1 MNINTGNEFL
11 KIIRKIFKISIDKMV
26 KFDYNM
32 NAINKTEKYKN
43 QAIKKDEV
51 KSMEIEVQNN
61 VPGVKVSVNQN
72 ADGSFAILLAEMAGK
87 TLGSVKPGDT
97 VTIGEREYIVLGH
110 GEETTAIIAK
120 KPTKS
125 MAFGKDGDYTK
136 SDVRTYC
143 NGEFYKELCKAVG
156 KHNIIPH
163 TVNLVS
169 DDGSN
174 KGATV
179 KDNVSILT
187 CDLYRRYREFLP
199 AIGSSCW
206 TATRVTTLDKDYA
219 RGVCGVVSYGVL
231 DWRGCVCSIGVR
243 PFCILNSSVLVS

>member
-1 MNINTGNEFL
+1 M
-11 KIIRKIFKISIDKMV
+11 
-26 KFDYNM
+26 
-32 NAINKTEKYKN
+32 KYKN
-43 QAIKKDEV
+43 NFYKVMLKILKYILNVYNNFELLTKKDEDN
-51 KSMEIEVQNN
+51 SMKIEVQNN
-61 VPGVKVSVNQN
+61 VPDINVSVNQN
-72 ADGSFAILLAEMAGK
+72 TDGSFAILLTQTRNK

-97 VTIGEREYIVLGH
+97 ITIGERDYIVLGH
-110 GEETTAIIAK
+110 GEETTAIITK
-120 KPTKS
+120 KPTKT

-143 NGEFYKELCKAVG
+143 NSDFYKELCKAVG

-199 AIGSSCW
+199 AIGSACW
-206 TATRVTTLDKDYA
+206 TATRVTTLDKNYA
-219 RGVCGVVSYGVL
+219 RGVCIVGSYGFL
-231 DWRGCVCSIGVR
+231 GWYGCGCSCGVR
-243 PFCILNSSVLVS
+243 PVLYLEFFRLGILI

>member
-1 MNINTGNEFL
+1 M
-11 KIIRKIFKISIDKMV
+11 K
-26 KFDYNM
+26 
-32 NAINKTEKYKN
+32 
-43 QAIKKDEV
+43 
-51 KSMEIEVQNN
+51 IEVQNN
-61 VPGVKVSVNQN
+61 IPGVKVSVNQN

-87 TLGSVKPGDT
+87 TLGSVKPGGT

-110 GEETTAIIAK
+110 GEETTAIIAN
-120 KPTKS
+120 KPTKF
-125 MAFGKDGDYTK
+125 MDLGKDGDYTK
-136 SDVRTYC
+136 SDVRKYC
-143 NGEFYKELCKAVG
+143 NGEYYEELCNAVG
-156 KHNIIPH
+156 KENVIPH

-187 CDLYRRYREFLP
+187 CDLYRSYREFLP
-199 AIGSSCW
+199 AIGSACW

-219 RGVCGVVSYGVL
+219 RNVCIVSSSGIL
-231 DWRGCVCSIGVR
+231 SWLGCDCSIGVR

>member
-1 MNINTGNEFL
+1 M
-11 KIIRKIFKISIDKMV
+11 K
-26 KFDYNM
+26 
-32 NAINKTEKYKN
+32 
-43 QAIKKDEV
+43 
-51 KSMEIEVQNN
+51 IEVQNN
-61 VPGVKVSVNQN
+61 IPGVKVSVNQN

-199 AIGSSCW
+199 AIGSACW

-219 RGVCGVVSYGVL
+219 RGVCVVNSSGILSWDDCDVS
-231 DWRGCVCSIGVR
+231 CGVR

>member
-1 MNINTGNEFL
+1 M
-11 KIIRKIFKISIDKMV
+11 K
-26 KFDYNM
+26 
-32 NAINKTEKYKN
+32 
-43 QAIKKDEV
+43 
-51 KSMEIEVQNN
+51 IEVQNN
-61 VPGVKVSVNQN
+61 VPGIKVSVNQN
-72 ADGSFAILLAEMAGK
+72 KDDSLEILLTQMAGK
-87 TLGSVKPGDT
+87 TLGSVKPGDV

-110 GEETTAIIAK
+110 GKETTMVIAK
-120 KPTKS
+120 IPTES
-125 MAFGKDGDYTK
+125 MAFGEDGDYIK

-187 CDLYRRYREFLP
+187 NDLYRRYHEFIP
-199 AIGSSCW
+199 AIGFSCW
-206 TATRVTTLDKDYA
+206 TATRVTTLDKDFA
-219 RGVCGVVSYGVL
+219 HGVCVVHSSGILFWYGCCYSL
-231 DWRGCVCSIGVR
+231 GVR
-243 PFCILNSSVLVS
+243 PFCYLDSSVLVSSL

>member
-1 MNINTGNEFL
+1 M
-11 KIIRKIFKISIDKMV
+11 KI
-26 KFDYNM
+26 
-32 NAINKTEKYKN
+32 
-43 QAIKKDEV
+43 
-51 KSMEIEVQNN
+51 EIQNN
-61 VPGVKVSVNQN
+61 VPDVSTSVSINQN
-72 ADGSFAILLAEMAGK
+72 KDGSFKILFTQTTGK

-110 GEETTAIIAK
+110 GEGTTAIIAK
-120 KPTKS
+120 IPTES
-125 MAFGKDGDYTK
+125 MAFGEDGDYIK

-143 NGEFYKELCKAVG
+143 NSEFYKELCKAVG

-163 TVNLVS
+163 AVNLVS

-174 KGATV
+174 KGAGVT
-179 KDNVSILT
+179 DNISILT

-199 AIGSSCW
+199 AIGFPCW

-219 RGVCGVVSYGVL
+219 HGVCVVHSSGILFWYGCSY
-231 DWRGCVCSIGVR
+231 SIGVR

>member
-1 MNINTGNEFL
+1 MN
-11 KIIRKIFKISIDKMV
+11 
-26 KFDYNM
+26 
-32 NAINKTEKYKN
+32 
-43 QAIKKDEV
+43 
-51 KSMEIEVQNN
+51 IEVQNN

-72 ADGSFAILLAEMAGK
+72 EDGTFAILLAEMAGK

-97 VTIGEREYIVLGH
+97 VTIGEREYIVLNHEKG
-110 GEETTAIIAK
+110 TTTIVAK

-125 MAFGKDGDYTK
+125 MAFGKDGNYIN
-136 SDVRTYC
+136 SDVRKYC
-143 NGEFYKELCKAVG
+143 IGEFYEELCKVVG

-169 DDGSN
+169 DDGSH
-174 KGATV
+174 KGTLI
-179 KDNVSILT
+179 KDYVSILT
-187 CDLYRRYREFLP
+187 CDLYRRYRELLP

-219 RGVCGVVSYGVL
+219 RYVCIVNSGGVL
-231 DWRGCVCSIGVR
+231 DWNDCGFSGGVC